1 MTAVGYAVI
10 TISSQSIAAVVPPE
24 NRVRVMAIFVGA
36 LMAGTMCGTAIGAIL
51 ADWLGYKP
59 VFLIA
64 TFFSLLAGLLGWSML
79 NTELPVSEATK
90 SAKAVSRSP
99 VAILARNS
107 QFVHS
112 AILRNSRKSDPY
124 WCAVPIRANLL
135 SQSGC

>member
-10 TISSQSIAAVVPPE
+10 TISSQSYIAAVVPPE
-24 NRVRVMAIFVGA
+24 NRARGMAIFVGV
-36 LMAGTMCGTAIGAIL
+36 LMAGTINDTAIGAIL

-90 SAKAVSRSP
+90 SAKAVSRARLLFLQY
-99 VAILARNS
+99 VRNS
-107 QFVHS
+107 
-112 AILRNSRKSDPY
+112 
-124 WCAVPIRANLL
+124 C
-135 SQSGC
+135 